1 MRPGGRAF
9 HKGRVGMSPRGA
21 WEMQKRGEGE
31 AFLLKK
37 KRGIVIADLP
47 AGTAIARLSGKGD
60 RSPLWPPL
68 GVRHS
73 FAHPP
78 LGREGWAWGQ

>member
-1 MRPGGRAF
+1 MGNAEGRRGSFLVKKEAGG
-9 HKGRVGMSPRGA
+9 GGGWGA
-21 WEMQKRGEGE
+21 G
-31 AFLLKK
+31 
-37 KRGIVIADLP
+37 RGIVTADLP
-47 AGTAIARLSGKGD
+47 AGAVLARLSGKGD

-78 LGREGWAWGQ
+78 LGREGRASGQ